1 MEITLKGES
10 TINIGATDALSTD
23 TEVYF
28 SHEDGG
34 TGGYLHLNG
43 FSTTVG
49 EIASGSSLGAGFI
62 DNGGVPDATLTIG
75 NSEDTTYSGFIGDGS
90 GGGKLSLVK
99 NGTGTLTLAGENS
112 NYSGT
117 TTINQGT
124 LVAGADGALGYGTVH
139 VNGVLRL
146 DNHDLNNDVQ
156 VNSGGALTGNG
167 FAFSAS
173 INSGG
178 LLAPGGLY
186 CPIGTLS
193 FNELALNA
201 GGHYEW
207 NFKDAS
213 NYDQVSVIYATTLAI
228 NATAAGGEFTINV
241 VSLDSGDNVGMATGF
256 EVGHTYT
263 FNIFTA
269 PHITDFSAD
278 KFKFDTTGFS
288 TDAGSNAIFSIN
300 QVDGEGGQY
309 LVLSFT
315 PVAVPEPSTW
325 AMLGTGVLAL
335 GVIGWRKRKQV

>member
-1 MEITLKGES
+1 MDFTLPDLVDTLAAKALPLETDQIDAVRRELDAKDAGALKDVGGEAYLPLLYAAGPFNEALAKLS
-10 TINIGATDALSTD
+10 AIDA
-23 TEVYF
+23 
-28 SHEDGG
+28 G
-34 TGGYLHLNG
+34 
-43 FSTTVG
+43 
-49 EIASGSSLGAGFI
+49 GAGARGE
-62 DNGGVPDATLTIG
+62 GGVPTAALGSAGGGFCRGVIRAIDAIAPAASKPITSAGPPQRRPFGVGSSIMLAAVENVVCT
-75 NSEDTTYSGFIGDGS
+75 DGS
-90 GGGKLSLVK
+90 LR
-99 NGTGTLTLAGENS
+99 
-112 NYSGT
+112 
-117 TTINQGT
+117 
-124 LVAGADGALGYGTVH
+124 GA
-139 VNGVLRL
+139 
-146 DNHDLNNDVQ
+146 
-156 VNSGGALTGNG
+156 GGATSTRGYDIVPAPL
-167 FAFSAS
+167 AFSAS

-178 LLAPGGLY
+178 LLAPGGLS

-201 GGHYEW
+201 GGRYEW

-335 GVIGWRKRKQV
+335 GVIGWRKRKQA